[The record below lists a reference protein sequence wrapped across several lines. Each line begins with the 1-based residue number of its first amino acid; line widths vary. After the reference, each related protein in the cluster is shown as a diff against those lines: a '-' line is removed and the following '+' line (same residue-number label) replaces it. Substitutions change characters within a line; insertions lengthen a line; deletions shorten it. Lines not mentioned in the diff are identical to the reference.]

1 MTLSLVYMPVLVLSP
16 ILLVLGIFF
25 LVVPGGFILIV
36 AGTIMLLQ
44 VLGAAA
50 VATLRELLALRVK
63 ERRSTAASPAMARV
77 PCSRRS
83 SARSGGGPVPA
94 PTRSVGVS
102 FASAPL

>member
-63 ERRSTAASPAMARV
+63 ERRSTAASPAMAR
-77 PCSRRS
+77 
-83 SARSGGGPVPA
+83 GPMQPA
-94 PTRSVGVS
+94 QQRP
-102 FASAPL
+102 